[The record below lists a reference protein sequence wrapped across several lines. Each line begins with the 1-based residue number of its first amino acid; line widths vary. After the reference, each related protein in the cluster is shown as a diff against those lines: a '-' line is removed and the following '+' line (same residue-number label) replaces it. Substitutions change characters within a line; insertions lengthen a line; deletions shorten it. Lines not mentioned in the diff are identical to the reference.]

1 MELQTH
7 TTTRGD
13 EHDQAPTRRTRTGSP
28 ARNVA
33 GSLAIGVFLALA
45 LVAVVFPGA
54 TESVVTGSILVA
66 FGIGWGAM
74 AALTTRRTS
83 QAQRWARVPATA
95 MGVTGLALIVF
106 RPQEEVLTL
115 LNWVWPPLLLALVV
129 WMFRQMRRS
138 LTGRGRW
145 LLTPVMVVLAL
156 SAIGGTS
163 ANVSELRV
171 SHEYAA
177 APGTTYLVN
186 GHRLHL
192 ECRGNGS
199 PTVVLF
205 SGLGE
210 FSQSWAGVG
219 EQVSATTR
227 VCAYDRAG
235 QGWSDDVSAPQDGI
249 VAARDL
255 HALLAEAGE
264 HGPYVLA
271 GHSIGGNYA
280 LTYAAQYPSQV
291 AGMVLL
297 DSSSPEQMTE
307 IANYSFQYKLM
318 RRGLALLPSLT
329 RVGLGRFLSVGAGM
343 PGNADAEVQAITS
356 TARFARNGRDEV
368 SILPRLFEESQALT
382 TLGPKP
388 LEVVTASEN
397 LGTGGWSAAQA
408 RLAALSG
415 NHRHIVV
422 QSSHEGLL
430 MELHGATASAN
441 AIDDVVVAV
450 RTGSRVR

>member
-1 MELQTH
+1 M
-7 TTTRGD
+7 
-13 EHDQAPTRRTRTGSP
+13 
-28 ARNVA
+28 
-33 GSLAIGVFLALA
+33 
-45 LVAVVFPGA
+45 GA
-54 TESVVTGSILVA
+54 
-66 FGIGWGAM
+66 
-74 AALTTRRTS
+74 
-83 QAQRWARVPATA
+83 
-95 MGVTGLALIVF
+95 TGLALIVF
-106 RPQEEVLTL
+106 RPQNEVLTV
-115 LNWVWPPLLLALVV
+115 LNWVWPPVLLALVV

-138 LTGRGRW
+138 LTGGGRW

-156 SAIGGTS
+156 TAIGGAT
-163 ANVSELRV
+163 ANVSELRI
-171 SHEYAA
+171 SHDYAA
-177 APGTTYLVN
+177 GPGTTYLVN

-192 ECRGNGS
+192 DCRGSGS

-210 FSQSWAGVG
+210 FSQSWSGIT
-219 EQVSATTR
+219 EQVSRTTR

-235 QGWSDDVSAPQDGI
+235 QGWSDDVSSPQDGI

-255 HALLAEAGE
+255 HALLAVAGE
-264 HGPYVLA
+264 HGPYVLT

-280 LTYAAQYPSQV
+280 LTYAAQFPSQV

-318 RRGLALLPSLT
+318 RRGLALLPSLN

-382 TLGPKP
+382 TLEAKP
-388 LEVVTASEN
+388 LDVVTASEN
-397 LGTGGWSAAQA
+397 LGTGGWSGAQD
-408 RLAALSG
+408 RLAALSD

-430 MELHGATASAN
+430 MELPGATASAK
-441 AIDDVVVAV
+441 AIDDVVRAV
-450 RTGSRVR
+450 RTGSPVR